1 MLHLNSVEIGKRKRK
16 EKRIRFRLIRDMR
29 RVAIV
34 LLLIARLAAG
44 GTGTQSTQFA
54 SSTIKINQRDG
65 LTYMWIPPGAY
76 RMGCHGAVVERSFS
90 DVEEA
95 CLGNELPRHSVTLSR
110 GFWLGK
116 TLVTQSAYRR
126 VMRSNPSKFPGGRL
140 PVDNVS
146 WDEARTYC
154 QRVGMRLPAEA
165 EWEYAARGSAASERY
180 GLLDQIAWYR
190 GNSGGKTHAVAQKQ
204 PNGYGLYDMMGNVW
218 EWASDWYAPYPKAAD
233 GSCCDDPAVP
243 LVDPKGPSSGQY
255 HVLRGGSWND
265 FSADVRMSLRD
276 HPKLSPLED
285 SDRDYDNYSV
295 GFRCAGD

>member
-1 MLHLNSVEIGKRKRK
+1 
-16 EKRIRFRLIRDMR
+16 MR
-29 RVAIV
+29 RVATL
-34 LLLIARLAAG
+34 LLLIAPLAAG
-44 GTGTQSTQFA
+44 RTGTQSIQA
-54 SSTIKINQRDG
+54 APGTIKINQRDG
-65 LTYMWIPPGAY
+65 LTYMWIPPSAY
-76 RMGCHGAVVERSFS
+76 RMGCQGAVVERSFS

-116 TLVTQSAYRR
+116 TLVTQSVYRR
-126 VMRSNPSKFPGGRL
+126 LMRSNPSKFRGDQL
-140 PVDNVS
+140 PVDNAS

-154 QRVGMRLPAEA
+154 ERVGMRLPTEA
-165 EWEYAARGSAASERY
+165 EWEYAARGGAAAERY
-180 GLLDQIAWYR
+180 GLLDRIAWYR
-190 GNSGGKTHAVAQKQ
+190 GNSGGKTHPVAQKQ

-218 EWASDWYAPYPKAAD
+218 EWASDWYRDYPKAAD
-233 GSCCDDPAVP
+233 GSCCDDPSAP

-265 FSADVRMSLRD
+265 FSADVRVALRD